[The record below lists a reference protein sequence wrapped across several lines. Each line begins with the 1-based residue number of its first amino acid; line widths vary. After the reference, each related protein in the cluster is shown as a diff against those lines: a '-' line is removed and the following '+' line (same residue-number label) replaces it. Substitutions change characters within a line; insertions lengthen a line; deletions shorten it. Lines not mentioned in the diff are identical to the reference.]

1 VVGIVLSNC
10 GKFIMAILKSSLLS
24 KSGRKLTID
33 VKFKVNVKK
42 QRQGKLF
49 LLLPLSQESSFQS
62 LDY

>member
-1 VVGIVLSNC
+1 
-10 GKFIMAILKSSLLS
+10 MAILKSSLLS